1 MLVAVR
7 SHIRAPFCRGCV
19 PCRCARWGGRL
30 FLSTNQI
37 ATHMKRMTMI
47 ASLWMLWC
55 LTMISCSG
63 GNQGVKES
71 DITGRYVGVGNYE
84 QWAFMIDESGT
95 GYESAHFPNSDLTIL
110 TPFTWKLVGNSLTLT
125 FDLEE
130 TMITGDTEDQAVE
143 AIVTSLLSGYNE
155 PRTYTVKRENGK
167 VIIDGDDVYPTYRQD
182 DSLPD

>member
-1 MLVAVR
+1 
-7 SHIRAPFCRGCV
+7 
-19 PCRCARWGGRL
+19 
-30 FLSTNQI
+30 
-37 ATHMKRMTMI
+37 MKRMTMI
-47 ASLWMLWC
+47 APLWMLWC
-55 LTMISCSG
+55 LTMISCSR

-84 QWAFMIDESGT
+84 QWAFMIDESGA
-95 GYESAHFPNSDLTIL
+95 GYESAYFPGSDLTIL

-143 AIVTSLLSGYNE
+143 AIATSLLSSYNE
-155 PRTYTVKRENGK
+155 PRTCSVKRENGK

>member
-1 MLVAVR
+1 
-7 SHIRAPFCRGCV
+7 
-19 PCRCARWGGRL
+19 
-30 FLSTNQI
+30 
-37 ATHMKRMTMI
+37 MKRMTLI

-55 LTMISCSG
+55 LTVMSCSGGG

-71 DITGRYVGVGNYE
+71 EIAGRYVGVGDYE
-84 QWAFMIDESGT
+84 QWTFMIDEDGT
-95 GYESAHFPNSDLTIL
+95 GYESAHFPGNDMTIL

-130 TMITGDTEDQAVE
+130 TMITGDTERSSGGE
-143 AIVTSLLSGYNE
+143 AIAILLLSSYNE
-155 PRTYTVKRENGK
+155 PRTCSVKRENGK